1 MGGFTNEEID
11 ELNLG
16 KNFKYP
22 DVSGI
27 EKNIIPTIDQDTL
40 DPVFKF
46 TIAVLIF
53 LGSFSAFLLYL
64 RKNGMSIGSFFK
76 SLRDKVT
83 FPKGKVFSTT
93 IIVPK

>member
-22 DVSGI
+22 DISGI
-27 EKNIIPTIDQDTL
+27 ETNIIPTIDQDTL

-53 LGSFSAFLLYL
+53 LGCTSMFLIYL
-64 RKNGMSIGSFFK
+64 RKNGMSLGSFFK

-83 FPKGKVFSTT
+83 FPKSKVSTTT